1 MLSVKHYTSTEG
13 YAYLLEPDESGSQ
26 NLHFGI
32 LKLHA
37 ESTYFDH
44 TEACELVLIP
54 LTGRCTLLVGH
65 SGNKA
70 NGVLGARETVF
81 ESEGCAAF
89 IPHHTTYEILP
100 QSQNVEIAVCK
111 TPSHHDAAAVIN
123 PSGTIET
130 PPNYQLHI
138 VENGTAS
145 EWIGE
150 AVGFHRF
157 QDEFGSATIL
167 ADQTKE
173 KQMRTYLHHND
184 LLVIPEKTHARMVD
198 CQGVLY
204 QLMISRIT
212 LPQ

>member
-13 YAYLLEPDESGSQ
+13 YTYLLAPDELGSQ
-26 NLHFGI
+26 NLQFGI
-32 LKLHA
+32 LNLRDG
-37 ESTYFDH
+37 STYFDH
-44 TEACELVLIP
+44 TDACEVALIP

-70 NGVLGARETVF
+70 NGILGSRESVF
-81 ESEGCAAF
+81 DSAGCVAF
-89 IPHHTTYEILP
+89 IPHHTTYELLP
-100 QSQNVEIAVCK
+100 HSEIVEIAICR
-111 TPSHHDAAAVIN
+111 TPSHNDAAVVIN
-123 PSGTIET
+123 PSLPIE
-130 PPNYQLHI
+130 PPPHYQLHI

-157 QDEFGSATIL
+157 QHEVGSATIL
-167 ADQTKE
+167 SGPTVKKQT
-173 KQMRTYLHHND
+173 RTYLHHND
-184 LLVIPEKTHARMVD
+184 LLVIPEKTRACMVA
-198 CQGVLY
+198 CQGELY